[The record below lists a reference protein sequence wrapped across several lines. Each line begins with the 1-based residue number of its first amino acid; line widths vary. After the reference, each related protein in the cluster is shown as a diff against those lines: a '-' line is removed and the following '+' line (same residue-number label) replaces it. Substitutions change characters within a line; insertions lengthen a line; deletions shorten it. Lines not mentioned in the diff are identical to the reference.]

1 MIESYG
7 PHERIRKKKDFTV
20 LYKKGICARGRF
32 FNLIHLPNGLG
43 HSRMAAVTSK
53 KVGKAVERNRIRRKA
68 RALYRRNREWLPYPM
83 DMLIIAKKEF
93 GEATWT
99 ELRERYRTAVQSIQE
114 RR

>member
-7 PHERIRKKKDFTV
+7 PHERIRKKKDFTD

-32 FNLIHLPNGLG
+32 FNLIHLPNGLA

-53 KVGKAVERNRIRRKA
+53 KVGNAVRRNRIRRKA
-68 RALYRRNREWLPYPM
+68 RELYRRNKAWLPYAV
-83 DMLIIAKKEF
+83 DILVIAKKEF
-93 GEATWT
+93 GDAAWT
-99 ELRERYRTAVQSIQE
+99 ELYERYRTALQSIPG